1 MYRPPDSNRAFW
13 SQLEYLT
20 EPFIGHHLMLIG
32 DFNVDFLNPMDT
44 NYNHLQSMCIVHG
57 LSNCVQ
63 SPTRFSPTSSRCI
76 DLILG
81 NFPELSQAMVDHVDF
96 TDHALISSSLN
107 TTVEKKHQAM
117 ETTRRTWP
125 SKEKLSSAT
134 SDFQHVLQFYMQTLP
149 TMCCIKTET
158 NFEQNYLPFRKSSER
173 ENHPA

>member
-1 MYRPPDSNRAFW
+1 M
-13 SQLEYLT
+13 
-20 EPFIGHHLMLIG
+20 LMG

-44 NYNHLQSMCIVHG
+44 NYSHLQSMCIVHG
-57 LSNCVQ
+57 LSNRVQ

-81 NFPELSQAMVDHVDF
+81 NFPKLSQATVDHVDF

-125 SKEKLSSAT
+125 SRKKLSSAT

-149 TMCCIKTET
+149 TGVDVDNMWEELMET
-158 NFEQNYLPFRKSSER
+158 KIQYCSWWSRPKSNQSSQPQASPLSLDDQR
-173 ENHPA
+173 TSQSHT